1 MVGQYIEK
9 LQLELRD
16 VELRLLTAIARGR
29 LCPGC
34 LNRTEECICNEEANY
49 DIPRRGS

>member
-16 VELRLLTAIARGR
+16 LELRLLTAIARGR
-29 LCPGC
+29 LCNCC
-34 LNRTEECICNEEANY
+34 LNRAEDCTCNEEANHE
-49 DIPRRGS
+49 ISS

>member
-1 MVGQYIEK
+1 MTDIES

-16 VELRLLTAIARGR
+16 LELKILTAVARGR
-29 LCPGC
+29 LCNCC